1 MQSSREYSTYSA
13 LFSYP
18 LSRGIAFLDRLASST
33 VDITAD
39 SVSVVP
45 RVRTCL
51 YVLFI
56 VQMARRDVCTPTF
69 YRIYTGS
76 KRSAMEIVLM
86 DKVIHY
92 RVKLQKTA
100 VTSSTKHK

>member
-45 RVRTCL
+45 RVRAPA
-51 YVLFI
+51 YIYFFI
-56 VQMARRDVCTPTF
+56 VQMARRDVCTPTL

-92 RVKLQKTA
+92 RVK
-100 VTSSTKHK
+100 